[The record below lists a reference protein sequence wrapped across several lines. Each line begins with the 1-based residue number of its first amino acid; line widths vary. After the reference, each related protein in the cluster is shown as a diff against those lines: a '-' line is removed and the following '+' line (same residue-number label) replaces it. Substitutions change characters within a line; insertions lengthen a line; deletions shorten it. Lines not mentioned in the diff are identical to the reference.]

1 MINQTCCFTGHRKI
15 PLDQLESVTQ
25 RLRDAVI
32 ASIKYGYLYFGAGGA
47 LGFDTLAAQTVLD
60 LKKDYPQIKLILVL
74 PCKTQTRGWKQ
85 EDIEEYNRI
94 MKAADKVVYTS
105 QDYYNGCMHK
115 RNRHLVDNSSLCIC
129 YLTERTGGTAYTI
142 DLAKSC
148 TNCADVTVEGNTTKK
163 LQPGSQG
170 SFMVKV
176 DASSSSVKTNANVV
190 MYNLTVGGNST
201 IPAGL
206 RFYVLDGAS
215 ERTLTTSSLTTGS
228 GVSIY
233 SNTWE
238 ADAAN
243 KTGEQ
248 TVYWA
253 WDYAAANDNAFQG
266 KTINFALKAEAEQA
280 TE

>member
-1 MINQTCCFTGHRKI
+1 MKNQTCCFTGHRKI

-32 ASIKYGYLYFGAGGA
+32 ASIKDGYLYFGAGGA

-129 YLTERTGGTAYTI
+129 YLNSNTGGTAYT
-142 DLAKSC
+142 
-148 TNCADVTVEGNTTKK
+148 V
-163 LQPGSQG
+163 
-170 SFMVKV
+170 
-176 DASSSSVKTNANVV
+176 
-190 MYNLTVGGNST
+190 
-201 IPAGL
+201 
-206 RFYVLDGAS
+206 
-215 ERTLTTSSLTTGS
+215 
-228 GVSIY
+228 
-233 SNTWE
+233 
-238 ADAAN
+238 
-243 KTGEQ
+243 
-248 TVYWA
+248 
-253 WDYAAANDNAFQG
+253 DYAISVGCRVSNIA
-266 KTINFALKAEAEQA
+266 
-280 TE
+280 